1 MVSLGI
7 KNLTPTKIAIRSNKS
22 LMNLPLVSPHLNKW
36 ERVMNSVEK
45 ILEIESRLEHL
56 EASALWIAR
65 ETVHSDNA
73 VSQTGTLITVL
84 ADEIREKLVNLI
96 RELEDQAERYLQ

>member
-1 MVSLGI
+1 
-7 KNLTPTKIAIRSNKS
+7 
-22 LMNLPLVSPHLNKW
+22 
-36 ERVMNSVEK
+36 MNSIDK

-65 ETVHSDNA
+65 ETVHSSNA

-84 ADEIREKLVNLI
+84 ADEIREKLVTLI
-96 RELEDQAERYLQ
+96 RELEDQANRYLQ